1 MMKNWKKL
9 AVTGAVL
16 AAIAATSVTALAANG
31 YGSPA
36 EIVAGLTGRS
46 VESVAAEHAQSGNT
60 YGAIAQQAGSLEAF
74 KAQMLELKKE
84 ALAARVAAGTMTQER
99 ADAILAAMEENQATC
114 DGTCTG
120 GTCEGLGGSF
130 GSQNRGQNANQDG
143 SQTGSQYGGQRGGR
157 AGSGLGMGT
166 CITSAE

>member
-1 MMKNWKKL
+1 MKNLKKL

-16 AAIAATSVTALAANG
+16 AAIAATSVTAFAANG

-46 VESVAAEHAQSGNT
+46 VESVAAERAQSGNT
-60 YGAIAQQAGSLEAF
+60 YGAIAQQAGSLEEF

-84 ALAARVAAGTMTQER
+84 ALSKRVAAGTMTQER
-99 ADAILAAMEENQATC
+99 ADSILTAMEENQANC

-120 GTCEGLGGSF
+120 GTCEGLGGGF
-130 GSQNRGQNANQDG
+130 GSQSRGQNANQDG
-143 SQTGSQYGGQRGGR
+143 SQAGGQYGGQRGSR
-157 AGSGLGMGT
+157 AGNGLGTGICVT
-166 CITSAE
+166 QAE